1 MRKYQEEKDRLKR
14 EAMLRDPA
22 KAFLVSDERSGHN
35 RFRNKIEKQFR
46 TFFNISTRLL
56 QRCAILYQRIA
67 AYYLHCHS
75 RQPDTEI
82 LYGLEEAAHHSPFAQ
97 STCYLIEQYN
107 GQ

>member
-1 MRKYQEEKDRLKR
+1 
-14 EAMLRDPA
+14 MLFVKLYTETVP
-22 KAFLVSDERSGHN
+22 N
-35 RFRNKIEKQFR
+35 
-46 TFFNISTRLL
+46 FFNISTRLL
-56 QRCAILYQRIA
+56 QLCAILYQRIA

-82 LYGLEEAAHHSPFAQ
+82 LYGLEEAAHHSPVAQ